1 MHVTSCSMYSY
12 QSSSR
17 LHMGPQDTDST
28 AAATANALSVGSPLR
43 TRARTTSDAG
53 LYNAHAVTAAPAYDD
68 GYDDGYK
75 TMRFGSTPSVSPVK
89 SASFRSIPTPQV
101 TIGCRRC

>member
-1 MHVTSCSMYSY
+1 MYSY

-17 LHMGPQDTDST
+17 LHMGPQDSDTAST
-28 AAATANALSVGSPLR
+28 ATALSVGSPLR

-53 LYNAHAVTAAPAYDD
+53 LYNAHAVPALAPAYDD

-75 TMRFGSTPSVSPVK
+75 TMRFGSTPSVSPTK
-89 SASFRSIPTPQV
+89 GASFRSVPTPQV
-101 TIGCRRC
+101 TVGCRRCQGL

>member
-1 MHVTSCSMYSY
+1 MYSY

-17 LHMGPQDTDST
+17 LHMGPQDTDT
-28 AAATANALSVGSPLR
+28 ASTANALSVGSPLR
-43 TRARTTSDAG
+43 TRAFTTSDAS
-53 LYNAHAVTAAPAYDD
+53 LYNAHAVPAVPAYDD

-75 TMRFGSTPSVSPVK
+75 TMRFGSTPSVSPTK

-101 TIGCRRC
+101 TIGYRRCQEL